1 MLHQIIQNQPH
12 DIDERVKCPKCA
24 EWIRFE
30 AKMCPHCKSED
41 DEWKRGMV
49 RAIKTR
55 EEAVIQGRESFLRI
69 VRIVLIVTV
78 LILVIIFLSSFF
90 RR

>member
-30 AKMCPHCKSED
+30 AKMCPHCKSD
-41 DEWKRGMV
+41 DDGWKRGMIT
-49 RAIKTR
+49 AIKAK
-55 EEAVIQGRESFLRI
+55 EEEMVQAGQFVSTLIPIIVILAI
-69 VRIVLIVTV
+69 AIA
-78 LILVIIFLSSFF
+78 LVVFYKATN
-90 RR
+90 